1 MITGAVPVTVLVKVL
16 LTLRERVEGPFEVRA
31 GPVEGPFEVG
41 AGPVEEPFEEGAERV
56 EGPLVDGP
64 FEEVVDWPLDV
75 S

>member
-1 MITGAVPVTVLVKVL
+1 MITGAVPVTV
-16 LTLRERVEGPFEVRA
+16 RECVEGPFEVGT
-31 GPVEGPFEVG
+31 GPVEGPFKVG
-41 AGPVEEPFEEGAERV
+41 AGPVEEPFEEGAEHV